1 MTGDAAEEAGDGARR
16 LILNPTSG
24 TADHV
29 ERTRKLAAER
39 GFDVVETERTGHAVT
54 LAASAAADGVDLLAV
69 CGGDGTVHEAVQGLV
84 EADALGDV
92 TLSVVPTGTANIIA
106 SALGVRDVEHG
117 FAVTDSGEIRRIDL
131 GTAGDEPFVMSAIAG
146 LPADVSAAATH
157 GLKQRFGPFAFVVGA
172 AQKALEF
179 DGLRVDVEADT
190 TEGSVEWR
198 GEALAVL
205 VGNVR
210 QFAKTGGQA
219 NAEDGLLRVT
229 IVEEMPPDDALVEAI
244 EQRLLHEETSH
255 VTDLRASE
263 IDISSLDGG
272 EVRFSLDGEIRPF
285 EDVRI
290 TVRPR
295 ALRVKVAEEYSVAAD
310 DAS

>member
-1 MTGDAAEEAGDGARR
+1 MTSDASVADAGERR

-29 ERTRKLAAER
+29 DRIRDLAAER
-39 GFDVVETERTGHAVT
+39 GFAVVETERAGHAVD
-54 LAASAAADGVDLLAV
+54 LAVEAAADGVALLGVA
-69 CGGDGTVHEAVQGLV
+69 GGDGTVHEVVQGLV
-84 EADALGDV
+84 SADALDDV
-92 TLSVVPTGTANIIA
+92 TLAVVPAGTANIVA
-106 SALGVRDVEHG
+106 SDLGIRDAEHG
-117 FAVTDSGEIRRIDL
+117 FEVADDGETRRIDL
-131 GTAGDEPFVMSAIAG
+131 GMAGDEPFVMSAIAG

-157 GLKQRFGPFAFVVGA
+157 DLKRRFGPLAFVVGA
-172 AQKALEF
+172 VREALEF
-179 DGLRVDVEADT
+179 DGLRVDVAADT
-190 TEGSVEWR
+190 SEGGVEWR

-229 IVEEMPPDDALVEAI
+229 IVEEMPPSDALVEAV
-244 EQRLLHEETSH
+244 EQRVLHEETPH

-263 IDISSLDGG
+263 LDVACLGG
-272 EVRFSLDGEIRPF
+272 DVQFSLDGEIRPF

-290 TVRPR
+290 AVRPR
-295 ALRVKVAEEYSVAAD
+295 ALRVKVGEGYSVAAD